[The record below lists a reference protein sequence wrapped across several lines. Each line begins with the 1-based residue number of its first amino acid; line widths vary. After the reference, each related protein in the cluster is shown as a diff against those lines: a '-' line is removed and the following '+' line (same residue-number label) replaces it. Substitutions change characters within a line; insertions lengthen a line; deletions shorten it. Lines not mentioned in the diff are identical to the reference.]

1 MRRGLKRTRT
11 FTICAS
17 TRPKKVSPMRRG
29 LKRSYIRQS
38 LLKTARPKK
47 VSPMRRGLKRSYVYE
62 VFSNGTS

>member
-1 MRRGLKRTRT
+1 
-11 FTICAS
+11 
-17 TRPKKVSPMRRG
+17 MRRG